1 MWFGVPYRGEPSK
14 KHSCDMG
21 ILQNPVFSR
30 NDLVGHS
37 DSLRP
42 LVSDRKYDFHRIYQN
57 DRAADIPGVPD
68 NSQGN

>member
-1 MWFGVPYRGEPSK
+1 MLIRGE
-14 KHSCDMG
+14 HSREMI
-21 ILQNPVFSR
+21 ILQITDSSR

-42 LVSDRKYDFHRIYQN
+42 LVSDQKYDFHQIYQN